1 MNALGGESTTA
12 VSAKTKLPK
21 LARKRLV
28 RFVTLFPK
36 ALVTDAP
43 ETIHDLRVASR
54 RLQQTLRLLQPKSK
68 ASVNRKV
75 LRLLRKVRRAFGPC
89 RNLDVSISL
98 IETKL
103 GTTVTASLRQAWD
116 AVKNWLEQKR
126 ATEIERGR
134 AELKRHDLTDFI
146 TRVQTRIEDVD
157 EEPEDLA
164 HLWESARNARAEWQN
179 ALVLAKED
187 AQIDRI
193 HAFRIAGKRLRYR
206 AESLAELGNPSVK
219 QLIQGLKALQDDL
232 GNWHDHA
239 VLRDFVAE
247 FIGRPGFLADEPGMC
262 RALLLDMERDKQ
274 RDHAAIND
282 VIVKAEEVAEKNVTV
297 LDPNEPSAEEA
308 SKDQ

>member
-1 MNALGGESTTA
+1 MNALAGESITA
-12 VSAKTKLPK
+12 VSAKTKLAK

-36 ALVTDAP
+36 ALVIDAP
-43 ETIHDLRVASR
+43 ETIHDLRVGSR

-68 ASVNRKV
+68 ASANRKV

-89 RNLDVSISL
+89 RNLDVSIAL

-103 GTTVTASLRQAWD
+103 GTTGTASLRQAWD
-116 AVKNWLEQKR
+116 AVKDWLEQKR

-134 AELKRHDLTDFI
+134 AELKKHDLTDFI

-157 EEPEDLA
+157 EEPEDVA
-164 HLWESARNARAEWQN
+164 HLWESARDAFGEWQT
-179 ALVLAKED
+179 ALASAKED

-206 AESLAELGNPSVK
+206 TESLGELGNPSVK

-239 VLRDFVAE
+239 VLRDVVAE
-247 FIGRPGFLADEPGMC
+247 FIGRPGFLADEPGLC

-274 RDHAAIND
+274 RNHAAIND
-282 VIVKAEEVAEKNVTV
+282 VIVKAEEVAEKNATV
-297 LDPNEPSAEEA
+297 LNPNEPSSEEA
-308 SKDQ
+308 SRDQ